1 MRFLF
6 CVFLVLFSLQMS
18 DAQQHDFD
26 VILMN
31 KKIGEM
37 SVSKVH
43 NGNNERYTLN
53 SESSAKVLFIKQDS
67 KVNFNVLYNGGVMVE
82 SFYKS
87 EKKDDNII
95 TKVLKE
101 GSLYQVYNNNQKSL
115 VKDQIGYSSIMMY
128 FKEPIGITK
137 VFVERFGGFLPL
149 KKTASNT
156 YEYSQPDG
164 TTSIYKYFQGV
175 LKEIELKRTMGS
187 IFIRRTL

>member
-1 MRFLF
+1 MKVVYLFFL
-6 CVFLVLFSLQMS
+6 VFLSITFGN
-18 DAQQHDFD
+18 AQQHDFD

-37 SVSKVH
+37 SVSKIH
-43 NGNNERYTLN
+43 SGSSERYSLN
-53 SESSAKVLFIKQDS
+53 SETSAKVLFIKQDS
-67 KVNFNVLYNGGVMVE
+67 KVNFNVVYNGGALVE

-101 GSLYQVYNNNQKSL
+101 GSLYKVNNNNQQSL
-115 VKDQIGYSSIMMY
+115 VKDVIGFSSILMY

-149 KKTASNT
+149 KKTAPNQ

-164 TTSIYKYFQGV
+164 TTSIYRYVQGV

-187 IFIRRTL
+187 VFIRRAL